1 MASIIQLLLSL
12 CALFAVLSQAL
23 PVDVE
28 DRELSPPKDLTIDDI
43 VYGGTGCPQGSASVQ
58 IAADG
63 KSFTARFKSFSAELG
78 TGSLVDSRK
87 FCQLN
92 LALKAPVGWQY
103 AVLATNFTGAALL
116 GSGTKASHTSTVYFS
131 GSTNQTAFTLPLY
144 GAAKYIYNIQAASVV
159 GGAAWSPCGS
169 DTALNIKSELSIT
182 GTGAGEIIEFG
193 ESGKLNEDTSCVL
206 PNIRDNGPKCRFAEI
221 IITIAERSFVKF
233 PESKILITFIL
244 KFRFSWIGSV
254 EPLCL

>member
-1 MASIIQLLLSL
+1 MLSNTRCRMTSMVHLFLGL
-12 CALFAVLSQAL
+12 CALFAALSQAV

-28 DRELSPPKDLTIDDI
+28 DREIAAPKDLTIDDI

-58 IAADG
+58 IASDG

-116 GSGTKASHTSTVYFS
+116 GSGTKASHTSTIYFS

-159 GGAAWSPCGS
+159 GGALWSPCGS

-182 GTGAGEIIEFG
+182 GTGVGEIIEFG
-193 ESGKLNEDTSCVL
+193 ESGKLTRIFEL
-206 PNIRDNGPKCRFAEI
+206 GWKKC
-221 IITIAERSFVKF
+221 
-233 PESKILITFIL
+233 
-244 KFRFSWIGSV
+244 
-254 EPLCL
+254 

>member
-78 TGSLVDSRK
+78 TGSLVDS
-87 FCQLN
+87 L
-92 LALKAPVGWQY
+92 
-103 AVLATNFTGAALL
+103 
-116 GSGTKASHTSTVYFS
+116 YFS

-193 ESGKLNEDTSCVL
+193 ESGKLSRIFEL
-206 PNIRDNGPKCRFAEI
+206 GWRKC
-221 IITIAERSFVKF
+221 
-233 PESKILITFIL
+233 
-244 KFRFSWIGSV
+244 
-254 EPLCL
+254 